1 MNRFWLAL
9 YAPRN
14 PTLDALA
21 PHPFVRKL
29 VFRLPAFLQPGPA
42 KHSWVLALD
51 LDGKVAA
58 HLQYAGSGAY
68 APITSVRESD
78 GTQYFGSPTEP
89 AIGRRALKALR
100 R

>member
-14 PTLDALA
+14 
-21 PHPFVRKL
+21 
-29 VFRLPAFLQPGPA
+29 
-42 KHSWVLALD
+42 
-51 LDGKVAA
+51 
-58 HLQYAGSGAY
+58 
-68 APITSVRESD
+68 
-78 GTQYFGSPTEP
+78 PTEP